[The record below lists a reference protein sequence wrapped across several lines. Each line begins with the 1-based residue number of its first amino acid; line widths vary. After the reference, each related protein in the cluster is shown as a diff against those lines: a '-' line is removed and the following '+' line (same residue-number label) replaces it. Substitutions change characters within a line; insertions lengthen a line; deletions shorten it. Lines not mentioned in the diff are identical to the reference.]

1 MTSYRAHATER
12 ALAKL
17 RTRMPGDVYQRVCL
31 EALKQGLTVKELVG
45 RIAFRAGR
53 LLDVE
58 LVAVPF
64 FNPSVPHKEHT
75 TERNQTTERTRT

>member
-17 RTRMPGDVYQRVCL
+17 RTIMPGDVYQWVCD
-31 EALKQGLTVKELVG
+31 EAKAQGISARELVG
-45 RIAFRAGR
+45 RVAFRAGR

-58 LVAVPF
+58 LVPF
-64 FNPSVPHKEHT
+64 FTSSVPHKEQEPNKPT
-75 TERNQTTERTRT
+75 GRNAP

>member
-17 RTRMPGDVYQRVCL
+17 SVLMPPDVYQRVCQ
-31 EALKQGLTVKELVG
+31 AAKAQGLTVKELVG
-45 RIAFRAGR
+45 RVAFRAGR

-58 LVAVPF
+58 LVPF
-64 FNPSVPHKEHT
+64 FDQSVPYK
-75 TERNQTTERTRT
+75 ERTVNPDERTGP